1 MKSKDVPAGSAK
13 WLITQLIE
21 RAFGVDQILSNTG
34 LEQVWLKKENSKISP
49 SQYCILVSN
58 ALELTGDPALG
69 LRIFQQADLNWHGFW
84 GYAIMS
90 SPTLGDASRISH
102 KFWELNGSLVK
113 TEFNEEK
120 EICTWDIHPAFP
132 MKDHRVMVYAVE
144 EWLSAVQ
151 RDVNFMTG
159 QDLIA
164 NEIRLAYPEPEYSR
178 LYRETFK
185 CPIHFNCPTNRLSF
199 LSKYLKLSLVT
210 TNSEVA
216 QLCVQQCEKMLAE
229 LSRSDELIDTIWR
242 LIVISPGHYTKADV
256 IAKQLGISSRSLSR
270 RLKERNTTFY
280 EILNEIRLALAK
292 EYLLNTDFS
301 IDQIAHMVGFSETTS
316 FRRAFKIW
324 TGSSASMVRK
334 NRNTNS

>member
-1 MKSKDVPAGSAK
+1 MPAGSAK

-21 RAFGVDQILSNTG
+21 RAFSVDRILSGTG
-34 LEQVWLKKENSKISP
+34 LKQVWLKKENAKISP
-49 SQYCILVSN
+49 SQYCTLVLN

-69 LRIFQQADLNWHGFW
+69 LKIFQQADLNWHGFW

-90 SPTLGDASRISH
+90 SPTLGDASRISQ

-113 TEFNEEK
+113 IDFNKGK
-120 EICTWDIHPAFP
+120 ETSAWDIQPAFP

-159 QDLIA
+159 RELIA
-164 NEIRLAYPEPEYSR
+164 SEIRLAYPEPEYSP
-178 LYRETFK
+178 LYRQTFK
-185 CPIHFNCPTNRLSF
+185 CPIHFNCPTNRLSYS
-199 LSKYLKLSLVT
+199 SKYLTLSLVT
-210 TNSEVA
+210 TNPEVA

-229 LSRSDELIDTIWR
+229 LSRSDELIDTIHR
-242 LIVISPGHYTKADV
+242 LIVISPGHYTKAEA

-270 RLKERNTTFY
+270 RLNERNTTFHS
-280 EILNEIRLALAK
+280 ILNEIRLALAK

-301 IDQIAHMVGFSETTS
+301 IDQIAYMVGFSETSS
-316 FRRAFKIW
+316 FRRAFKTW
-324 TGSSASMVRK
+324 TGSSASVVRK
-334 NRNTNS
+334 SRNAND